1 MGFSKNMIS
10 ISTIFFI
17 FLLLQGCGSDSSS
30 TGCCQIPD
38 LADKVSETEKVVTV
52 PETKGDQIVYV
63 DRNVTVIE
71 YVDRNITVIQYVDRN
86 VTVEVI
92 KVRPDAEITGLQDGA
107 VLTDEVIVLD
117 GAMSS
122 DEDGNV
128 TSYLWIL
135 DDDNISTEKN
145 TTITLPIEEGIHK
158 LCLIVTDND
167 NLTSKETCKTFTI
180 PHINENPTAA
190 ISILND
196 KALKTKC
203 PVLVSGSNS
212 IANDGNIKSY
222 NWLIDNN
229 ITLQGKDQNLS
240 FDTIGSHKICLEV
253 IDENDLNDT
262 QCNTVEI
269 QDHDS
274 PTPMLT
280 VTDLDGN
287 IISQDTN
294 LTRGLKYNF
303 SCKGSKDDCDNE
315 EPMTC
320 EWNAHSYRI
329 DTNGNKVDYVQ
340 DCIDHNNAPKVGENS
355 WIKLCGTPIS
365 NYQYIEVVL
374 KVTDQF
380 NKTATLT
387 KIFEVAP

>member
-1 MGFSKNMIS
+1 MGFTKNMIS
-10 ISTIFFI
+10 IAAAIFI
-17 FLLLQGCGSDSSS
+17 FILLQGCGGGTSSE
-30 TGCCQIPD
+30 GCCQIPK

-63 DRNVTVIE
+63 DRNVTVVE
-71 YVDRNITVIQYVDRN
+71 YVDRNITIIQYVDRN

-92 KVRPDAEITGLQDGA
+92 KVRPEAEISGLKDGA
-107 VLTDEVIVLD
+107 VLTDTELVLD

-122 DEDGNV
+122 DIDGNV
-128 TSYLWIL
+128 TNYLWVL
-135 DDDNISTEKN
+135 DDENISTEKN
-145 TTITLPIEEGIHK
+145 TTITLPTEEGIHK

-167 NLTSKETCKTFTI
+167 NLTSKESCKTFTI
-180 PHINENPTAA
+180 PHINENPTAS

-212 IANDGNIKSY
+212 IANDGDIKSY
-222 NWLIDNN
+222 IWTVDNN
-229 ITLQGKDQNLS
+229 ITLKGKDQNLS
-240 FDTIGSHKICLEV
+240 FDKIGSHKICLTV
-253 IDENDLNDT
+253 VDNNDLNDT
-262 QCNTVEI
+262 QCNSIDI

-280 VTDLDGN
+280 MTDLQGN

-294 LTRGLKYNF
+294 LTRGAKYNF

-320 EWNAHSYRI
+320 EWSAHSYRI
-329 DTNGNKVDYVQ
+329 DANGNKIDYVR
-340 DCIDHNNAPKVGENS
+340 DCIDHNGAPKVGENS
-355 WIKLCGTPIS
+355 WIKLCGSPIT
-365 NYQYIEVVL
+365 NYQYIELIL

-380 NKTATLT
+380 NKTSTLT